1 MLTPEQINENWDKFL
16 DNIHQYIL
24 DEEKKEKLLE
34 FYQKY
39 EDRFAIMPASSKH
52 TYHNCFAGGYV
63 DHVNRV
69 VDFALKINQF
79 WVDNGSPVDYTIDEL
94 VFVAINHDLGKFG
107 DLDNEQFI
115 QNDSDWHVKNRGEVY
130 KYNPELPYL
139 KTSERS
145 IFTLQQLGIK
155 MTFNEFIAIKL
166 HDGLYEESNKSYYIS
181 YSDEYS
187 LKSNL
192 PYIIHQADLTATRIE
207 KTTTPGVK
215 KEVSVKK
222 SYSKKSI
229 SEIGSG
235 KSSNL
240 INMLNNL

>member
-1 MLTPEQINENWDKFL
+1 
-16 DNIHQYIL
+16 
-24 DEEKKEKLLE
+24 
-34 FYQKY
+34 
-39 EDRFAIMPASSKH
+39 
-52 TYHNCFAGGYV
+52 
-63 DHVNRV
+63 VNRV